1 MEMQRCI
8 MSDEDLAVRM
18 AKESSPAHLNRQR
31 VRISSTGISCESCV
45 KKYRSWLSDSD
56 CQSVGR
62 DKLKNA
68 SILRKYGS
76 ICMGEKTIS
85 FLKIYP
91 WLFLLIIKHYHNIL
105 IYNCQCIQY

>member
-18 AKESSPAHLNRQR
+18 AKESSPVHLNRQR
-31 VRISSTGISCESCV
+31 VRFSSIALSWERRE
-45 KKYRSWLSDSD
+45 KKKRSWRSDRDSLSL
-56 CQSVGR
+56 GR

-76 ICMGEKTIS
+76 IWVGEKTRGGYCSCLIS
-85 FLKIYP
+85 MVAYFFIVSTA
-91 WLFLLIIKHYHNIL
+91 ISE
-105 IYNCQCIQY
+105 